1 MVASGPLPPPP
12 LDRASLH
19 FHSES
24 CPIPPPP
31 RGRAC
36 AEGGLNTRY
45 L

>member
-1 MVASGPLPPPP
+1 MVASSPPPPPP

>member
-1 MVASGPLPPPP
+1 MVASGPPPPPP